1 MSMERV
7 ISATDAR
14 VRFGQLMQRVAE
26 NDETVIVERDGV
38 PRVAILSIENYR
50 NLKGEE
56 SSLKQWEADLRRVH
70 ERLRVE
76 LGDRQL
82 PSSVELIQQMR
93 AERDEQLDRLR

>member
-1 MSMERV
+1 MERV
-7 ISATDAR
+7 ISATEAR

-38 PRVAILSIENYR
+38 PRVAILSIANYR
-50 NLKGEE
+50 KLKGEE

-70 ERLRVE
+70 ERLRAE
-76 LGDRQL
+76 LGDSQL

>member
-1 MSMERV
+1 MERV
-7 ISATDAR
+7 ISATEAR

-70 ERLRVE
+70 ERLRAE
-76 LGDRQL
+76 LGGRQL

>member
-1 MSMERV
+1 MERV
-7 ISATDAR
+7 ISATEAR

-70 ERLRVE
+70 ERLRAE
-76 LGDRQL
+76 LGDSQL